1 MGGPIVYLR
10 FRVILLWRPGWRFW
24 RKNRGGGE
32 RFGIIIKTGYGMF
45 NSGSRNIVLKNWNHV
60 RKVNSIK
67 FFSDVKKTLF
77 KLTKHS
83 YLSFPP
89 PCHISFFSVQ
99 FFNPYESAPVS
110 KMRYTAKSSFN
121 RLYFILI
128 FALI

>member
-24 RKNRGGGE
+24 RKNRGGE